1 MSNRRSIAMVG
12 LAIAVVILAG
22 VTHFARLPAWAIVLA
37 LVILAGASAQVLTGN
52 HRREPAPFPQSAP
65 VVPPPAEYRRAAI
78 AGVPLPSS
86 RPDYQFRFSASVL
99 WLPATGTTSQKP
111 LNLDAVAADVV
122 LQRAREITRERDP
135 ELATLAQ
142 HDLARILGEMHSD
155 SSGAVRAMAESVQLT
170 LPDED
175 FQRLEKMAAIR
186 KNEDIWEHERK
197 YEQNRRK
204 YLGEDALKS
213 PGSAVVWWLARIDD
227 QVDKVVPNID
237 QLTHLSYAANN
248 TSIPQAPRPAAA
260 PEPEGD
266 LPSVSRAAYPPSW
279 HATENGAS
287 ATDHFDAFMHAI
299 GIDENNPDRI
309 LFARQVAR
317 IVSARDQ
324 AAASDI
330 ARTFDAPGD
339 ADTPVDDSAAGEPD
353 GFPGQGF
360 STGEAPTL

>member
-213 PGSAVVWWLARIDD
+213 PGSAVVWWLARNDD
-227 QVDKVVPNID
+227 QVDKVVPTCPMRQTTPAFRRHRGRLPPLNPRETFRLFPAQPIHRPGM
-237 QLTHLSYAANN
+237 QRRTAHRQPITSTPSCMPSASTRTTLTGS
-248 TSIPQAPRPAAA
+248 S
-260 PEPEGD
+260 
-266 LPSVSRAAYPPSW
+266 S
-279 HATENGAS
+279 
-287 ATDHFDAFMHAI
+287 
-299 GIDENNPDRI
+299 
-309 LFARQVAR
+309 
-317 IVSARDQ
+317 
-324 AAASDI
+324 
-330 ARTFDAPGD
+330 PGKWR
-339 ADTPVDDSAAGEPD
+339 V
-353 GFPGQGF
+353 
-360 STGEAPTL
+360 

>member
-1 MSNRRSIAMVG
+1 MSNRRSIATAG
-12 LAIAVVILAG
+12 LAIVVVILAG

-37 LVILAGASAQVLTGN
+37 LVILAGASVQVLTGD
-52 HRREPAPFPQSAP
+52 HRRAPAPFPQPAP
-65 VVPPPAEYRRAAI
+65 VVPPPVEYRRATI
-78 AGVPLPSS
+78 TEVPLPSS

-99 WLPATGTTSQKP
+99 WLPIAGTASEKS
-111 LNLDAVAADVV
+111 LNLGAMAADAV

-135 ELATLAQ
+135 GLATLVQ

-155 SSGAVRAMAESVQLT
+155 SLGVVRAIAESVQLT

-197 YEQNRRK
+197 YEQSRRK
-204 YLGEDALKS
+204 YLSEDALKS
-213 PGSAVVWWLARIDD
+213 PGSAVVWWLARNGD

-248 TSIPQAPRPAAA
+248 TNIPEISRPTAVS
-260 PEPEGD
+260 EPEGD
-266 LPSVSRAAYPPSW
+266 LPPVPRAAYPPSW
-279 HATENGAS
+279 HVTEDGAS
-287 ATDHFDAFMHAI
+287 ATDRFGAFMRAI
-299 GIDENNPDRI
+299 GIDENNPDRF

-317 IVSARDQ
+317 IVGARDQ
-324 AAASDI
+324 AAADDI
-330 ARTFDAPGD
+330 ARTFDVPGD
-339 ADTPVDDSAAGEPD
+339 ADTPVGDPAADESD
-353 GFPGQGF
+353 GFPGQDF